1 MNQLAT
7 ITEKT
12 RERVEERKKRIGLAE
27 LERQVEEMG
36 PYAGP
41 SFFEALCKEEM
52 AMICEVKKAS
62 PSKGLISPD
71 FPYLEIAR
79 AYENGGA
86 AAISCLT
93 EPYFFLG
100 EDRYL
105 QEIVQTVSLPVLRK
119 DFVIDPYMIY
129 EARRMGA
136 AAVLLICAILN
147 DQELASCLRLVHSL
161 GLDALVETHSEEE
174 IHRAVQAGARIIGIN
189 NRDLTSFQVDL
200 ETSERLCRRIPKGTI
215 WISESGIRSH
225 EDVRRCQEWGASGI
239 LVGETLMRDQ
249 DPAGAIRRLQYG
261 EG

>member
-1 MNQLAT
+1 MNQLKI

-12 RERVEERKKRIGLAE
+12 RERIEERKKRVSPE
-27 LERQVEEMG
+27 KLERQVEKMG
-36 PYAGP
+36 PYLGP
-41 SFFEALCKEEM
+41 SFFEALYKEEM

-62 PSKGLISPD
+62 PSKGMISPD

-79 AYENGGA
+79 AYEKGGA

-93 EPYFFLG
+93 EPHFFLG

-105 QEIVQTVSLPVLRK
+105 QEITQTVSLPVLRK

-129 EARRMGA
+129 EARQMGA

-147 DQELASCLRLVHSL
+147 DQELASFLRLAHSL

-189 NRDLTSFQVDL
+189 NRDLASFQVDL
-200 ETSERLCRRIPKGTI
+200 KTSERLCRRIPKGTI

-249 DPAGAIRRLQYG
+249 DPASAIRRLLYG

>member
-1 MNQLAT
+1 M
-7 ITEKT
+7 
-12 RERVEERKKRIGLAE
+12 
-27 LERQVEEMG
+27 
-36 PYAGP
+36 
-41 SFFEALCKEEM
+41 
-52 AMICEVKKAS
+52 KKAS

-79 AYENGGA
+79 AYEKGGA

-100 EDRYL
+100 RRQVLTGDYADRVAASIA
-105 QEIVQTVSLPVLRK
+105 QGLPRSDL
-119 DFVIDPYMIY
+119 YMIY

-136 AAVLLICAILN
+136 AAVLPICAILN
-147 DQELASCLRLVHSL
+147 HQELASCLRLAHSL

-239 LVGETLMRDQ
+239 LVGESTDVRDQ

>member
-1 MNQLAT
+1 MNQLKI

-12 RERVEERKKRIGLAE
+12 RERIEERKKRVSPE
-27 LERQVEEMG
+27 KLERQVEKMG
-36 PYAGP
+36 PYLGP

-62 PSKGLISPD
+62 PSKGMISPD

-79 AYENGGA
+79 AYEKGGA

-93 EPYFFLG
+93 EPHFFLG

-105 QEIVQTVSLPVLRK
+105 QEITQTVSLPVLRK

-129 EARRMGA
+129 EARQMGA

-147 DQELASCLRLVHSL
+147 DQELASFLRLAYSL

-174 IHRAVQAGARIIGIN
+174 IIELYRRERA
-189 NRDLTSFQVDL
+189 S
-200 ETSERLCRRIPKGTI
+200 S
-215 WISESGIRSH
+215 
-225 EDVRRCQEWGASGI
+225 ASITGI
-239 LVGETLMRDQ
+239 LRVFRWTL
-249 DPAGAIRRLQYG
+249 RLQNGFVGGFRKARSGYRKAASAVTRM
-261 EG
+261 